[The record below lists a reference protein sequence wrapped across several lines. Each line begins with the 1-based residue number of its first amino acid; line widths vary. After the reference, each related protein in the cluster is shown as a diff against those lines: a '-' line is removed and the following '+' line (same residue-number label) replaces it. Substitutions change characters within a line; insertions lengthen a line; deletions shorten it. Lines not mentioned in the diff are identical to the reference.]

1 MSSDALD
8 ASAAAEG
15 AALLMG
21 KHEKTHPGA
30 WFRRTWVVT
39 VAFATAVV
47 ATLVV
52 STARTRAGRP
62 DVDSPAQAHL
72 RVVKTVAEY
81 GDYADIHTLRW
92 TPQEG
97 FFYDPYDHAPD
108 LAQKVVT
115 ATELLQKTIQTYYP
129 NRLATNQR
137 PFEIVFIVTD
147 FPQTFCLD
155 EARHGVDGGCN
166 VKEWAPIFT
175 FSSAPRDKSALPTLV
190 GSTLIS
196 FAEQVEAAMGSPTS
210 NPGPRTWAHI
220 DTFSLEED
228 VNPGSASEYEF
239 DNLIP
244 KIIWRGSDYPF
255 LGPAFGAEHHREST
269 CHSILG
275 RNWISDH
282 CQLQELL
289 KYEDTEEAFRALLG
303 SSAIT
308 PRTRAVLMSRL
319 DDSWIDARFANSYF
333 LTHPYAVVAT
343 ERAQLGR
350 RFNLDAQQPM
360 SAAELAKY
368 KYQIDLGGWGGTTWT
383 GTIHKMTMPGCL
395 FHHET
400 TMKDSYFE
408 DLVAYEHYIPVKED
422 LSDLR
427 ERFGEVEAD
436 PELCKRV
443 SANAK
448 AWVDRFLTRR
458 GLLFHNYQKLAVPLG
473 KVVDPYGKFLKPFNA
488 VHAEL
493 FVPRNSRAVDEHH
506 HRRSRVGEQ
515 NDDAP
520 IEDATPSF
528 EAFDAVKRYR
538 GVKQD
543 TEEDEYSVEN

>member
-15 AALLMG
+15 AALLTG
-21 KHEKTHPGA
+21 KHEKTRPGA
-30 WFRRTWVVT
+30 WFKRTWVVT
-39 VAFATAVV
+39 VALATAVV

-52 STARTRAGRP
+52 STAQTKTRAGRP
-62 DVDSPAQAHL
+62 TADTPAQAHL
-72 RVVKTVAEY
+72 RVLKTVAEY
-81 GDYADIHTLRW
+81 GDYADIHTLQW

-115 ATELLQKTIQTYYP
+115 VTELLKKTIQTYYP
-129 NRLATNQR
+129 KRLARNQR

-147 FPQTFCLD
+147 FPQTFCVD
-155 EARHGVDGGCN
+155 KARHGVDGGCN

-175 FSSAPRDKSALPTLV
+175 FSSAPRDTSALPTLV

-228 VNPGSASEYEF
+228 VDPGSASEYEF

-244 KIIWRGSDYPF
+244 KIVWRGSDYPF

-275 RNWISDH
+275 RGWKSSH
-282 CQLQELL
+282 CQLQDLVGFPDEN
-289 KYEDTEEAFRALLG
+289 EAFRALLG
-303 SSAIT
+303 SNEIT

-319 DDSWIDARFANSYF
+319 DGSWIDARFANSFF
-333 LTHPYAVVAT
+333 LTHPNAVVAT
-343 ERAQLGR
+343 QRAQLGR

-360 SAAELAKY
+360 SAAELARY

-400 TMKDSYFE
+400 MMKDSYFE

-427 ERFGEVEAD
+427 ERFGEVEAN

-458 GLLFHNYQKLAVPLG
+458 GLLYHNYMKLAVPLG
-473 KVVDPYGKFLKPFNA
+473 KVVDPNERFLKSFRA
-488 VHAEL
+488 VHSEL
-493 FVPRNSRAVDEHH
+493 FPRNSRAVKEHH

-515 NDDAP
+515 NNDAS
-520 IEDATPSF
+520 IS
-528 EAFDAVKRYR
+528 
-538 GVKQD
+538 
-543 TEEDEYSVEN
+543 